1 MHTLYF
7 VPGLGADERLF
18 SKLKLDGFE
27 KRCIKWIPPLK
38 NESLPGYAER
48 LSAQINADESFSL
61 IGVSFGGMIAV
72 EMSKFLNP
80 KHLILIS
87 SAKTCYEIPGS
98 MKLFRYLPVYNV
110 FSDSFI
116 RWISGFSNKR
126 FGIFKNEE
134 KKLFADMMLSCPAD
148 YFQSAIRMILHWK
161 NKNIPEPILHIHG
174 ENDSIFPIKKIN
186 NPAAVK
192 GGTHFMPYHNSQEAE
207 KLILQELKK

>member
-48 LSAQINADESFSL
+48 LSAQINAGESFSL

-72 EMSKFLNP
+72 EMSQFLNP

-98 MKLFRYLPVYNV
+98 MKLFRYLPVII
-110 FSDSFI
+110 FFPIHLCD
-116 RWISGFSNKR
+116 GFR
-126 FGIFKNEE
+126 V
-134 KKLFADMMLSCPAD
+134 
-148 YFQSAIRMILHWK
+148 SAISALEFLRMKKK
-161 NKNIPEPILHIHG
+161 N
-174 ENDSIFPIKKIN
+174 
-186 NPAAVK
+186 
-192 GGTHFMPYHNSQEAE
+192 Y
-207 KLILQELKK
+207 LQI